1 MLVRWVIINH
11 LKKDNDSAE
20 LFFWLDSAELVPA
33 LLVLTGCIQKT
44 RSLISNHIDKFLDL
58 QVPSAIKSPF

>member
-1 MLVRWVIINH
+1 M
-11 LKKDNDSAE
+11 
-20 LFFWLDSAELVPA
+20 DSAELVPA

-58 QVPSAIKSPF
+58 QVLYFSSITLKPRVK